1 MFLYLCSIKSWQW
14 ALANAC
20 VSSLISPY
28 LCVLI
33 SKITRYLINAWV
45 HIDMSSLIS
54 PYLCVCV
61 SKMIFDCINAKV
73 LTHVISLI
81 NFIYSYMYDMF
92 TQRFM
97 FFISVRFLIHIIGF
111 IHFIGPNVCVLW
123 FSSAS
128 SMLEFTY
135 AYSVL
140 SVSQVQTRVSG
151 FLNIQVT
158 HYAKFMKWAF
168 ICLTTSCYA
177 YLLGYGNSVESPI
190 PMLLAFSCLDTHC
203 KYVAIWSYMH
213 CWISLFWFLF
223 NILISVPHT
232 NWCQIIS
239 NLIL

>member
-1 MFLYLCSIKSWQW
+1 MFLYLCSKKSWQW
-14 ALANAC
+14 TLANAC

-33 SKITRYLINAWV
+33 SKITRYLINACV

-54 PYLCVCV
+54 PYLCVWV

-81 NFIYSYMYDMF
+81 NFIYSYMYDLF

-135 AYSVL
+135 AYSVS

-158 HYAKFMKWAF
+158 HYAQVHETSIHMFNHKLLCIHAWLWKFCWVSNTNVASLQLF
-168 ICLTTSCYA
+168 GYA
-177 YLLGYGNSVESPI
+177 L
-190 PMLLAFSCLDTHC
+190 
-203 KYVAIWSYMH
+203 
-213 CWISLFWFLF
+213 
-223 NILISVPHT
+223 
-232 NWCQIIS
+232 
-239 NLIL
+239 